1 MSSARDALAAAR
13 ALGVA
18 RLDAQLLLAHVLARD
33 RAWVIA
39 NDDVPLGTQEFERY
53 ECLVTRRAQGEP
65 FAYLVGAK
73 EFHGLELQVDARV
86 LVPRPD
92 TEVLVDWAADL
103 LRGELAGVERPE
115 VVDLGTGS
123 GAIALALRHAHTATR
138 VVATDASADAL
149 DVARANAQRL
159 QLPLETATGS
169 WWQAV
174 TGRRFVLAVSN
185 PPYIAGGDPHLAA
198 LHAEPGAALSPG
210 PTGLEALDTI
220 IEDAPAHLVPGGWLL
235 LEHGFDQ
242 AGAVRDRLKARGFRR
257 VQTRCDLS
265 GQPRCS
271 GGQL

>member
-13 ALGVA
+13 ALGVE

-39 NDDVPLGTQEFERY
+39 HDDIPLDADAIGRFERLA
-53 ECLVTRRAQGEP
+53 ERRARGEP

-73 EFHGLELQVDARV
+73 EFHGLELRVDARV

-92 TEVLVDWAADL
+92 TEVLVDWAVAL
-103 LRGELAGVERPE
+103 LQGELAGLEHPE

-123 GAIALALRHAHTATR
+123 GAIALALRHAHPAAQ

-159 QLPLETATGS
+159 QLPLETAKGS

-174 TGRRFVLAVSN
+174 AGRRFVLAVSN
-185 PPYIAGGDPHLAA
+185 PPYIAGGDPHLGA
-198 LHAEPGAALSPG
+198 LHAEPGSALSPG

-220 IEDAPAHLVPGGWLL
+220 IDDAPAHLVPGGWLL

-242 AGAVRDRLKARGFRR
+242 AEAVRDRLLARGFRR
-257 VQTRCDLS
+257 VQTRCDLA
-265 GQPRCS
+265 GQARCS

>member
-13 ALGVA
+13 ALGVE

-39 NDDVPLGTQEFERY
+39 HDDIPLDADAIGRFERLA
-53 ECLVTRRAQGEP
+53 ERRARGEP

-73 EFHGLELQVDARV
+73 EFHGLELRVDARV

-92 TEVLVDWAADL
+92 TEVLVDWAVAL
-103 LRGELAGVERPE
+103 LQGELAGLEHPE

-123 GAIALALRHAHTATR
+123 GAIALALRHAHPAAQ

-159 QLPLETATGS
+159 QLPLETAKGS

-174 TGRRFVLAVSN
+174 AGRRFVLAVSN
-185 PPYIAGGDPHLAA
+185 PPYIAGGDPHLGA
-198 LHAEPGAALSPG
+198 LHAEPGSALSPG
-210 PTGLEALDTI
+210 PTGLEALDAI
-220 IEDAPAHLVPGGWLL
+220 IADAPAHLAPGGWLL

-242 AGAVRDRLKARGFRR
+242 AEAVRGRLLARGFRR
-257 VQTRCDLS
+257 VQTRCDLA